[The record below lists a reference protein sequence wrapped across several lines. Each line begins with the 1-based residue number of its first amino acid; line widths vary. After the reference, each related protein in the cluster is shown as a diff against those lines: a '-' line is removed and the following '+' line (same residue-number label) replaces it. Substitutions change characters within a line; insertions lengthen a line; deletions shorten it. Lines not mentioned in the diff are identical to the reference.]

1 MVYTTDC
8 LTLQKGAITTSATI
22 SSAATSV
29 EDKMKEYLDEYF
41 SILKQE
47 IKEYIEEKDCEVS
60 DIDFDSIMSNL
71 QK

>member
-22 SSAATSV
+22 SSAIPV

-47 IKEYIEEKDCEVS
+47 IKEYIEEKDYEVS
-60 DIDFDSIMSNL
+60 DIDFNSIMSNL
-71 QK
+71 PK

>member
-8 LTLQKGAITTSATI
+8 LTLQDAITTSATTY
-22 SSAATSV
+22 SATSV

-71 QK
+71 PK